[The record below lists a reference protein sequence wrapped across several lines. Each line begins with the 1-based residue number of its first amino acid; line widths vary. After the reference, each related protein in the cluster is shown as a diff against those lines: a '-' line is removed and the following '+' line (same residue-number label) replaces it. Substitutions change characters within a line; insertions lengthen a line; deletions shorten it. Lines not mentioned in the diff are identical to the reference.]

1 MTYPSQIS
9 YPRLFAEGAA
19 IVISIL
25 LAFAIEAWWDDR
37 KDRIKEEELL
47 VSLAAEIQGNL
58 VGLQRELSYRNAAS
72 LSIDHFFEAAA
83 GSRPSFNGPLN

>member
-1 MTYPSQIS
+1 MTMTYPSQIS

-37 KDRIKEEELL
+37 KDRIKE
-47 VSLAAEIQGNL
+47 
-58 VGLQRELSYRNAAS
+58 NAAS

-83 GSRPSFNGPLN
+83 GSRPSFNVPLN